1 MFINMNTVA
10 RTVENE
16 SIHLYFQR
24 TYVNNPATKAKNE
37 YHRRVSPIVFKGGRS
52 RLSQSPEM
60 NTARIINERN
70 DKVMAVL

>member
-1 MFINMNTVA
+1 
-10 RTVENE
+10 
-16 SIHLYFQR
+16 
-24 TYVNNPATKAKNE
+24 VNNPAAKAKNE